1 LLRLRTRLTA
11 GDAFEPE
18 QRQQKVKAEIST
30 KCATVSAAEF
40 GHDSRLVPITIDAP
54 ETLMDEALICLRE
67 RSGGKLVRAFLDMA
81 RSMSGD

>member
-1 LLRLRTRLTA
+1 MLRLRTRLTA
-11 GDAFEPE
+11 SDAFEPE

-54 ETLMDEALICLRE
+54 ETLM
-67 RSGGKLVRAFLDMA
+67 VRAFLDMA

>member
-1 LLRLRTRLTA
+1 LTA

-18 QRQQKVKAEIST
+18 QQQKVEAEIST

-67 RSGGKLVRAFLDMA
+67 RSGSSWCALFSTWPA
-81 RSMSGD
+81 RCREI

>member
-1 LLRLRTRLTA
+1 M
-11 GDAFEPE
+11 E
-18 QRQQKVKAEIST
+18 AEIST

-54 ETLMDEALICLRE
+54 ETLM
-67 RSGGKLVRAFLDMA
+67 VRAFLDMA